1 MPSDINTLE
10 YRIEQLEIALMN
22 LMFVVAN
29 QEKEL
34 PLFKENIKKAEKVAN
49 ENKDMITLLVSKDKA
64 EASMSGHNKEI
75 VSLIESR
82 LEKGRREYKQEV
94 DVFDGRDWTK
104 EALEELLDACV
115 YITAEILKIK
125 KRSEN
130 E

>member
-1 MPSDINTLE
+1 
-10 YRIEQLEIALMN
+10 
-22 LMFVVAN
+22 
-29 QEKEL
+29 
-34 PLFKENIKKAEKVAN
+34 
-49 ENKDMITLLVSKDKA
+49 
-64 EASMSGHNKEI
+64 MSGHNKEI

-125 KRSEN
+125 KRGEN

>member
-1 MPSDINTLE
+1 
-10 YRIEQLEIALMN
+10 
-22 LMFVVAN
+22 
-29 QEKEL
+29 
-34 PLFKENIKKAEKVAN
+34 
-49 ENKDMITLLVSKDKA
+49 
-64 EASMSGHNKEI
+64 MSG
-75 VSLIESR
+75 LIEDR

>member
-1 MPSDINTLE
+1 
-10 YRIEQLEIALMN
+10 
-22 LMFVVAN
+22 
-29 QEKEL
+29 
-34 PLFKENIKKAEKVAN
+34 
-49 ENKDMITLLVSKDKA
+49 
-64 EASMSGHNKEI
+64 MSGHNKEI

-104 EALEELLDACV
+104 EALEELIDACV
-115 YITAEILKIK
+115 YITSEILKIK